1 MLYHDTYLKFLR
13 LGNLAWD
20 FFGLIIWSRDF
31 LGFCRVLIF
40 APCIE
45 SSLSLKI
52 RSTPRVIFNTGHNA
66 PQLKDESFGRHD
78 VILLAGFICSYIIKR
93 VNRTFHADS
102 LDLNIFQH

>member
-1 MLYHDTYLKFLR
+1 MIHTYLKFLR

-20 FFGLIIWSRDF
+20 FWGVNYLVQGFFGVW
-31 LGFCRVLIF
+31 IF

-52 RSTPRVIFNTGHNA
+52 RSTPRVIFNTGHND

-78 VILLAGFICSYIIKR
+78 VILFPGFIGGYIIKR
-93 VNRTFHADS
+93 VNRTFHAGC
-102 LDLNIFQH
+102 LEINIFQH